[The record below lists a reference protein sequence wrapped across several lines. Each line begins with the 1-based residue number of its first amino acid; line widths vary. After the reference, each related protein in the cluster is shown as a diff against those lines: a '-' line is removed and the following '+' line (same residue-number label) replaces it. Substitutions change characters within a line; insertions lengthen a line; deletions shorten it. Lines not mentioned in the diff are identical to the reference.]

1 MSALVV
7 VRIIAVFS
15 TGLIAG
21 ILFGDRMGNTFARP
35 ELAPG
40 SFIRFQQI
48 QNVHFARM
56 MPFPI
61 VAAILA
67 SVVWLVLI
75 RSRAGTPSFVFLAL
89 GTVAVIAA
97 VAITRVVNI
106 PINDQLVNWS
116 ASAPPPDLVSIWARW
131 EKAHTIR
138 TVLAV
143 LGFALELLAWGASRT
158 DPAA

>member
-1 MSALVV
+1 MTALVA

-15 TGLIAG
+15 TGVIAG

-35 ELAPG
+35 ELPPG

-67 SVVWLVLI
+67 SVTWLVLI
-75 RSRAGTPSFVFLAL
+75 RSRAGTPGFAFLAL
-89 GTVAVIAA
+89 GTLALIAA

-116 ASAPPPDLVSIWARW
+116 ASAPPPDLLQTWARW
-131 EKAHTIR
+131 ERAHTVR

-143 LGFALELLAWGASRT
+143 LGFAFELLALETSKGSGL
-158 DPAA
+158 